1 MERWIEVEFHLSGE
15 LADPVAELLIRLAP
29 EGVAVEQDP
38 AALDG
43 AVRLRA
49 WLPNDQALPSRQ
61 RALEEGL
68 WHLSQIQPIP
78 QPTFRAIPEVSWSDA
93 WRDLH
98 HPLPVGARLV
108 VLPPWAQAPEGSRLP
123 ICIEPGMAFGTG
135 SHPTTRHCLEA
146 LETLLRPGALAAD
159 LGCGS
164 GILSIAAAKLGA
176 RRVLAYDTDPAAVAA
191 ALENAVRNSVEGLVQ
206 VEQGS
211 LAQLRAYPAVQQGEL
226 EMLVANIHAGA
237 LEQLLSQGLGD
248 CVAPA
253 GIVVLSGILEEQAE
267 PLVASAAAGGLALQE
282 IRSEGDWRT
291 LILERK
297 PPLG

>member
-1 MERWIEVEFHLSGE
+1 MEHWIEVEFLLSGE
-15 LADPVAELLIRLAP
+15 LADPVAELLTRLAP

-49 WLPNDQALPSRQ
+49 WLPNDQAFPSRR

-78 QPTFRAIPEVSWSDA
+78 QPTFRAIPDVIWSDA

-108 VLPPWAQAPEGSRLP
+108 VLPPWAQVPEGPRLP
-123 ICIEPGMAFGTG
+123 IRIEPGMAFGTG
-135 SHPTTRHCLEA
+135 THPTTRQCLEV

-191 ALENAVRNSVEGLVQ
+191 ALENAVRNSVEALVQ

-211 LAQLRAYPAVQQGEL
+211 LAQLRTHPAVQQEEL

-267 PLVASAAAGGLALQE
+267 PLVAAAAAGGLALQE
-282 IRSEGDWRT
+282 TRSEGDWRT

>member
-15 LADPVAELLIRLAP
+15 LADPVAELLTRLAP
-29 EGVAVEQDP
+29 EGVALEQDP
-38 AALDG
+38 AAPDG

-49 WLPNDQALPSRQ
+49 WLPNDQALPSR
-61 RALEEGL
+61 RLALEEGL

-78 QPTFRAIPEVSWSDA
+78 PPTFRAIPDVSWSDA

-108 VLPPWAQAPEGSRLP
+108 VLPPWAQAPEGPRLP

-135 SHPTTRHCLEA
+135 SHPTTRQCLEA
-146 LETLLRPGALAAD
+146 LETLLRPGALTAD

-176 RRVLAYDTDPAAVAA
+176 RRVLAYDTDPLAVAA
-191 ALENAVRNSVEGLVQ
+191 AQENAVRNSVEALVQ
-206 VEQGS
+206 VELGS
-211 LAQLRAYPAVQQGEL
+211 LTQLRAHPAVQQGEL
-226 EMLVANIHAGA
+226 ELLVANIYAGA
-237 LEQLLSQGLGD
+237 LEQLLSQGMGD

-267 PLVASAAAGGLALQE
+267 PLVASATAGGLALQE
-282 IRSEGDWRT
+282 TRSDGDWRT